1 MELSLSITTLRV
13 TQKVKCH
20 KIDFLN
26 LYVHRWVKKYN
37 TIVWVGSCGI
47 KIIIN
52 FYAKLKLLLNLNLY
66 FCKNYHV
73 CCPFIL

>member
-13 TQKVKCH
+13 MQKVKCH

-26 LYVHRWVKKYN
+26 LYVHRWEKKYN

-52 FYAKLKLLLNLNLY
+52 F
-66 FCKNYHV
+66 
-73 CCPFIL
+73 